1 MADEST
7 VEEKQEYLREN
18 ILDKGYDANLFADYL
33 ITKKGEDGADIGSW
47 SMNDLRQVVEEFI
60 EKQSSFLSG
69 GENIVPPLPN
79 PNEINEQNQSQE
91 IKTESQNEVP
101 NEVQNETQNETQ
113 NQQKELP
120 NINQKKVNPEMYGII
135 SPESLPCKKVEKTP
149 LSSLDNPIITV
160 CSPEKKEGGFFSKSY
175 VTYLVIINQLNIQV
189 RRRYS
194 DFVWLRQVIF
204 DLYPYILVP
213 PVPKKNKIGADRFSD
228 VFINKR
234 MRYLQKFM
242 NMLVANPIIKN
253 SKLFFDFLCIE
264 KESDFNK
271 NKSTYQKM
279 KPPVNLKEFISAN
292 GKMNLGVKH
301 EKEIYFQNIKDN
313 SFYNQELLNKLNIS
327 LKQLKIQFDLFIQK
341 IEEVSQIWEELFKN
355 SAKYYDD
362 MNITNTYGQMHK
374 LFNNWIDSLKK
385 QNNLLFVD
393 VREYFKYV
401 RNNFRESKYIAHL
414 ADNYKNNYYKIER
427 NLISKKEDLFKRG
440 DVSKWELDPQEK
452 TKSNILL
459 QDKSSALF
467 KICSKDTNNCIQRR
481 IYYGYYLNRVIEEF
495 ERVRSLNGAFH
506 KENHMN
512 YCRNLADIISEF
524 HKNIA
529 ENLTALF
536 VEDNKNRKNENN
548 DKNGNK

>member
-1 MADEST
+1 
-7 VEEKQEYLREN
+7 
-18 ILDKGYDANLFADYL
+18 
-33 ITKKGEDGADIGSW
+33 
-47 SMNDLRQVVEEFI
+47 
-60 EKQSSFLSG
+60 
-69 GENIVPPLPN
+69 
-79 PNEINEQNQSQE
+79 
-91 IKTESQNEVP
+91 
-101 NEVQNETQNETQ
+101 
-113 NQQKELP
+113 
-120 NINQKKVNPEMYGII
+120 MYGII

-204 DLYPYILVP
+204 DLYPYIIVP

-234 MRYLQKFM
+234 MRYLQKFI

-253 SKLFFDFLCIE
+253 SKLLFDFLCIE

-271 NKSTYQKM
+271 NKNTYQKM

-292 GKMNLGVKH
+292 GKMNLAVKK

-313 SFYNQELLNKLNIS
+313 TFYNQELLNKLNIS

-341 IEEVSQIWEELFKN
+341 IQEVSQIWEELFKN
-355 SAKYYDD
+355 STKYYDD
-362 MNITNTYGQMHK
+362 GQMNK
-374 LFNNWIDSLKK
+374 LFNYWVDSLKK

-401 RNNFRESKYIAHL
+401 RNNFRESKYIAHI
-414 ADNYKNNYYKIER
+414 ADNYKNNYYKIKR

-452 TKSNILL
+452 T
-459 QDKSSALF
+459 
-467 KICSKDTNNCIQRR
+467 R

-524 HKNIA
+524 HKTIVD
-529 ENLTALF
+529 NLTSLF
-536 VEDNKNRKNENN
+536 VEDNKNKKIENN
-548 DKNGNK
+548 DKNINK